1 MRVFDK
7 TKTQELKEYDLEKG
21 YLKKDIVVKILPEQQ
36 QQDEVAHFE
45 TLAEFAN
52 GGKSV
57 IKVIDKEAV
66 PYLPK
71 REFKEEIKIYIEYS
85 TKELQKMA
93 NQKEIVK
100 ILQWFTE
107 YDRVCNEHLRCQR
120 LGIECH
126 HDINEW
132 DKLAVEK
139 AKRLNELRRQI

>member
-21 YLKKDIVVKILPEQQ
+21 YLKKDILVKILPEQQ

-71 REFKEEIKIYIEYS
+71 REFKEEIKIYVEYS
-85 TKELQKMA
+85 TKELQKW
-93 NQKEIVK
+93 QIKK
-100 ILQWFTE
+100 
-107 YDRVCNEHLRCQR
+107 
-120 LGIECH
+120 
-126 HDINEW
+126 
-132 DKLAVEK
+132 KL
-139 AKRLNELRRQI
+139 